1 MAHPTWSVQDAKNR
15 FSEVVEAARRKPQT
29 VTKHG
34 KPAVVVVAAD
44 EYERL
49 RAPRSGAGTIVRR
62 TSACHTAGRRR
73 IPAASSPSAGPRP
86 LMYLIDTVVLSELR
100 KPQRDARLAAWVA
113 RQRTTDLFVSVVT
126 IGEIER
132 GIARQRATDP
142 DFAAALAAWL
152 DRVLALYGE
161 RVLPFD
167 LQIARRWGQLSAALG
182 NDSADLMISATAL
195 EHGLTVVTR
204 NVSDFEPTGV
214 ATLNPFGSRP
224 SRKR

>member
-1 MAHPTWSVQDAKNR
+1 
-15 FSEVVEAARRKPQT
+15 
-29 VTKHG
+29 
-34 KPAVVVVAAD
+34 
-44 EYERL
+44 
-49 RAPRSGAGTIVRR
+49 
-62 TSACHTAGRRR
+62 
-73 IPAASSPSAGPRP
+73 
-86 LMYLIDTVVLSELR
+86 MYLIDTVVLSELR
-100 KPQRDARLAAWVA
+100 KPQRDARLTAWVA

-132 GIARQRATDP
+132 GISRQRATDP

-161 RVLPFD
+161 RVVPFD

-214 ATLNPFGSRP
+214 ATLNPFDSRP
-224 SRKR
+224 SRA